1 MTEDNLLEQ
10 TKEDRRK
17 FRKLRVLAM
26 KLLKDKVR
34 PEERSTLIRAAADDE
49 GFRVTP
55 PDICAITAHAR
66 REMQGRVGAVTEND
80 EFFIPEEVWAWDQV
94 IAAQTPNLVVALQK
108 VGKTALV
115 AALISAWHYGN
126 GTFLGLNL
134 HGPCPPV
141 IIAGT
146 DQTMADWR
154 SVLAPAGLMQ
164 KQENGKWKL
173 TPGGPIKR
181 LWHRSQPVYLDM
193 EGIEGIAKECE
204 EYPGALLI
212 CDTYAALTAPL
223 GLDESKPEAAEP
235 LYNLM
240 EMIEPHQTTPVLL
253 HHASKSRAGERASNA
268 SRNSNAIPA
277 AVSQIIS
284 LHWLEPD
291 QKSDPRI
298 NLTTEGR
305 NSKPVDLVIEQTD
318 RSRWISH
325 GTAEDIKERKHLE
338 NVEAKLSERQ
348 SDVLAELRDAWDD
361 KEELTA
367 PALMDRMTGEFDNV
381 RKARATLQQLY
392 EKKLADKR
400 TDVDPEHG
408 GTVIRYR
415 PLVTTSRAHAGV
427 CMNPPQPPQPP
438 QVALG
443 IQHFDSPPHSPLLS
457 AQEPEE
463 AEEAVCRPPRARP
476 VCIEEPTPTLNG
488 HTETFWQIVKDN
500 PNDLPFQIANK
511 FGGETKR
518 VIDPQKVKALI
529 AQGPPPDPFAANE
542 IF

>member
-1 MTEDNLLEQ
+1 MTETNLFDQ
-10 TKEDRRK
+10 TKEDRKK

-26 KLLKDKVR
+26 ELLKDKVR

-55 PDICAITAHAR
+55 ADICAITAHAR
-66 REMQGRVGAVTEND
+66 REMQGRVGAVTEDD
-80 EFFIPEEVWAWDQV
+80 EFDIPDEVWAWDQV
-94 IAAQTPNLVVALQK
+94 IATQTPNLIVALQK

-115 AALISAWHYGN
+115 AGLISAWHYGI
-126 GTFLGLNL
+126 GSFLGHQL

-154 SVLAPAGLMQ
+154 SVLAPAELME
-164 KQENGKWKL
+164 KQANGKWKL

-193 EGIEGIAKECE
+193 EGIEDIAKECE
-204 EYPGALLI
+204 QHPGALLI
-212 CDTYAALTAPL
+212 CDTYAALIAPM

-240 EMIEPHQTTPVLL
+240 EMVEPHQITPVLI

-291 QKSDPRI
+291 KKSDPRI

-305 NSKPVDLVIEQTD
+305 NSKPVDLVIEQVE
-318 RSRWISH
+318 RSQWISH
-325 GTAEDIKERKHLE
+325 GTAEDIKERKRLE

-348 SDVLAELRDAWDD
+348 SDALAELRDAW
-361 KEELTA
+361 ENHHQELTA
-367 PALMDRMTGEFDNV
+367 PGLLDRMPDEFDNV
-381 RKARATLQQLY
+381 RKARATLQQLH
-392 EKKLADKR
+392 EKGLADKR
-400 TDVDPEHG
+400 TDIDPDHA
-408 GTVIRYR
+408 GTVIRFR
-415 PLVTTSRAHAGV
+415 PAATASRAHAGLHIV
-427 CMNPPQPPQPP
+427 PPQPP
-438 QVALG
+438 QVPQVLLG
-443 IQHFDSPPHSPLLS
+443 IQQFNSPPHSPLVS
-457 AQEPEE
+457 AQVAEE
-463 AEEAVCRPPRARP
+463 AEEAVSRPPR
-476 VCIEEPTPTLNG
+476 TS
-488 HTETFWQIVKDN
+488 
-500 PNDLPFQIANK
+500 
-511 FGGETKR
+511 
-518 VIDPQKVKALI
+518 
-529 AQGPPPDPFAANE
+529 E
-542 IF
+542 IC